1 MIKNSLLTTITAI
14 CSLTM
19 LGAVGYSQDKP
30 IKKDLKLAFL
40 PKNINNP
47 YNVIET
53 KGSLDACKEMGAQGK
68 VVGPSDAAASYD
80 V

>member
-1 MIKNSLLTTITAI
+1 MTKASLLTTIAI
-14 CSLTM
+14 VSSLTF
-19 LGAVGYSQDKP
+19 LGTVGYGQDKP

-53 KGSLDACKEMGAQGK
+53 NGSLDACKEIGAQGK
-68 VVGPSDAAASYD
+68 VVGPSDASA
-80 V
+80 